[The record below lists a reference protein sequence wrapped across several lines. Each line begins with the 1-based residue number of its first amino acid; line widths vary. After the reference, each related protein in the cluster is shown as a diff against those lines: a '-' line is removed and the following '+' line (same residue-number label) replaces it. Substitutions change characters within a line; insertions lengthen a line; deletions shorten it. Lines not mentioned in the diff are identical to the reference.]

1 MSFTSMRKM
10 ATFTAMALGLA
21 PLAAMA
27 DGPIP
32 VLLCTPGEGCTQG
45 FGKISETDTGVLFG
59 QTVTPGQV
67 AVVYIEGN
75 PSGSL
80 VAMAPDAVH
89 QAYGGTGSMEPLHLL
104 PGNSPDELVL
114 SFDQEGVTPIEVF
127 APQDKAQERVI
138 NLFPDAVN
146 DEIVPRDGL
155 WRVTSRDQSFTN
167 CPAEMEAMLR
177 GSGMINAQSETHRL
191 VWGGRFD
198 PSVLNFMN
206 GDGQQI
212 TWERKGPNSFE
223 GELFEVTSG
232 PGKVAA
238 DVGMDITS
246 PTQINSHVDLFIG
259 ALMGGEELAA
269 LGLSNCKV
277 YMTFDVQHVSD

>member
-32 VLLCTPGEGCTQG
+32 VLLCAPGEGCTQG

-67 AVVYIEGN
+67 AVVYIEG
-75 PSGSL
+75 SRRGTL
-80 VAMAPDAVH
+80 VSMAPEAVH
-89 QAYGGTGSMEPLHLL
+89 QAYGGTGSMEALHLL

-114 SFDQEGVTPIEVF
+114 SFDKEGVAPIEVF

-138 NLFPDAVN
+138 NLFPDAV
-146 DEIVPRDGL
+146 DGEIVPRDGL
-155 WRVTSRDQSFTN
+155 WQVTSRDQSFTN

-177 GSGMINAQSETHRL
+177 GSGMIDAQSETHRL
-191 VWGGRFD
+191 AWGGRFD
-198 PSVLNFMN
+198 PSVLDFMN

-212 TWERKGPNSFE
+212 TWDQTGPNNFE
-223 GELFEVTSG
+223 GELFDVTSG

-238 DVGMDITS
+238 DVGMEITS
-246 PTQINSHVDLFIG
+246 PTQIDSHVDLFIG

>member
-1 MSFTSMRKM
+1 MSLTSMRRM
-10 ATFTAMALGLA
+10 AAFAVMTLALA
-21 PLAAMA
+21 PVTALA

-32 VLLCTPGEGCTQG
+32 VLLCAAGEGCTQG
-45 FGKISETDTGVLFG
+45 FGKISETDTGVLYG

-67 AVVYIEGN
+67 AVVFIEGN
-75 PSGSL
+75 PTGSL
-80 VAMAPDAVH
+80 VPMAPDAVH
-89 QAYGGTGSMEPLHLL
+89 QAYGGTGSMETLHLL
-104 PGNSPDELVL
+104 PGSSPDELVL
-114 SFDQEGVTPIEVF
+114 SFDEGGKEPIEVF

-138 NLFPDAVN
+138 NLFPDAE
-146 DEIVPRDGL
+146 DGEIVPRDGL
-155 WRVTSRDQSFTN
+155 WQVTSRDQTFTN

-177 GSGMINAQSETHRL
+177 GSGMIDAQSETHRL

-212 TWERKGPNSFE
+212 TWNQTAPNSFE
-223 GELFEVTSG
+223 GELFDVTSG

-238 DVGMDITS
+238 DVGMEITS
-246 PTQINSHVDLFIG
+246 PTQIDSYVDLFIG
-259 ALMGGEELAA
+259 VLMGAEELAG
-269 LGLSNCKV
+269 LGLSDCKV

>member
-1 MSFTSMRKM
+1 MSLTSMRSM
-10 ATFTAMALGLA
+10 TIFTATALALA
-21 PLAAMA
+21 PIAALA

-32 VLLCTPGEGCTQG
+32 VLLCAPGEGCTQG
-45 FGKISETDTGVLFG
+45 FGKISETDTGVLYG
-59 QTVTPGQV
+59 QSITPGQV
-67 AVVYIEGN
+67 AVVYIEG
-75 PSGSL
+75 SRRGSL
-80 VAMAPDAVH
+80 VSMAPEAVH
-89 QAYGGTGSMEPLHLL
+89 QAYGGTGSMDALYLL

-114 SFDQEGVTPIEVF
+114 SFDKDGTEPIEVF
-127 APQDKAQERVI
+127 APQDKAQENII
-138 NLFPDAVN
+138 NLFPEAIDG
-146 DEIVPRDGL
+146 DIVPRDGL

-177 GSGMINAQSETHRL
+177 GSGMIDAQSETHRL
-191 VWGGRFD
+191 AWGGRFD

-212 TWERKGPNSFE
+212 TWERKGPNSFA

>member
-32 VLLCTPGEGCTQG
+32 VLLCAPGEGCTQG

-67 AVVYIEGN
+67 AVVYIEG
-75 PSGSL
+75 SRRGTL
-80 VAMAPDAVH
+80 VSMAPEAVH
-89 QAYGGTGSMEPLHLL
+89 QAYGGTGSMERLHLL
-104 PGNSPDELVL
+104 PGSSPDEMVL
-114 SFDQEGVTPIEVF
+114 SFDQEGVAPIEVF

-138 NLFPDAVN
+138 NLFPDAV
-146 DEIVPRDGL
+146 DGEIMPRDGL
-155 WRVTSRDQSFTN
+155 WQVTSRDQSFTD
-167 CPAEMEAMLR
+167 CPVEMEAMLR
-177 GSGMINAQSETHRL
+177 GSGMIDAQSETYRL
-191 VWGGRFD
+191 AWGGRFD

-212 TWERKGPNSFE
+212 TWDQTGPNNFE
-223 GELFEVTSG
+223 GELFDVTSG

-238 DVGMDITS
+238 DVGMEITS
-246 PTQINSHVDLFIG
+246 PTQIDSHVDLFIG

>member
-1 MSFTSMRKM
+1 MSLTSMRSM
-10 ATFTAMALGLA
+10 TIFTATALALA
-21 PLAAMA
+21 PIAALA

-32 VLLCTPGEGCTQG
+32 VLLCAPGEGCTQG
-45 FGKISETDTGVLFG
+45 FGKISETDTGVLYG
-59 QTVTPGQV
+59 QSITPGQV
-67 AVVYIEGN
+67 AVVYIEG
-75 PSGSL
+75 SRRGSL
-80 VAMAPDAVH
+80 VSMAPEAVH
-89 QAYGGTGSMEPLHLL
+89 QAYGGTGSMDALHLL

-114 SFDQEGVTPIEVF
+114 SFDKDGTEPIEVF
-127 APQDKAQERVI
+127 APQDKAQENII
-138 NLFPDAVN
+138 NLFPEAIDG
-146 DEIVPRDGL
+146 DIVPRDGL

-177 GSGMINAQSETHRL
+177 GSGMIDAQSETHRL
-191 VWGGRFD
+191 AWGGRFD

-212 TWERKGPNSFE
+212 TWERKGPNSFA

>member
-32 VLLCTPGEGCTQG
+32 VLLCAPGEGCTQG

-67 AVVYIEGN
+67 AVVYIEG
-75 PSGSL
+75 SRRGTL
-80 VAMAPDAVH
+80 VSMAPEAVH
-89 QAYGGTGSMEPLHLL
+89 QAYGGTGSMERLHLL
-104 PGNSPDELVL
+104 PGSSPDEMVL
-114 SFDQEGVTPIEVF
+114 SFDQEGVAPIEVF
-127 APQDKAQERVI
+127 APQDKALERVI
-138 NLFPDAVN
+138 NLFPDAV
-146 DEIVPRDGL
+146 DGEIMPRDGL
-155 WRVTSRDQSFTN
+155 WQVTSRDQSFTD
-167 CPAEMEAMLR
+167 CPVEMEAMLR
-177 GSGMINAQSETHRL
+177 GSGMIDAQSETYRL
-191 VWGGRFD
+191 AWGGRFD

-212 TWERKGPNSFE
+212 TWDQTGPNNFE
-223 GELFEVTSG
+223 GELFDVTSG

-238 DVGMDITS
+238 DVGMEITS
-246 PTQINSHVDLFIG
+246 PTQIDSHVDLFIG